1 MRLHV
6 FAILLLAAAIYFAW
20 QLVGG
25 PSACA
30 ETPMTESELF
40 LWRAMVVA
48 EEDAMKAEAKLAA
61 CDRKLA
67 ARSGTTALAL
77 TSPAPAAGTT
87 VFAVRPVLAAGLVGL
102 GLGAAATGAGLEQP
116 DQRTV
121 ALAVG
126 GGAVGLGLVL
136 VAIEVIGGWL

>member
-1 MRLHV
+1 MRLHG
-6 FAILLLAAAIYFAW
+6 FAILLLGAALYFAW
-20 QLVGG
+20 HLVGG
-25 PSACA
+25 TAACA
-30 ETPMTESELF
+30 ETPMTAQEET

-48 EEDAMKAEAKLAA
+48 EEAAIEAEAELAA
-61 CDRKLA
+61 CERKLA

-116 DQRTV
+116 EQRTI

-126 GGAVGLGLVL
+126 GGAAGLGLVL
-136 VAIEVIGGWL
+136 IIIDVIAGWL